1 MKTKFSFLSLVTLL
15 ISGCSSMNVED
26 FENTQP
32 EFVLEEYFEGR
43 TMAWGLFED
52 RFGRVQRQFV
62 VTMDGT
68 WDGTTLILNEDFV
81 YNDGETENRVWT
93 LTKTDDMN
101 YEGTT
106 QNSIGTARGTRA
118 GNAFNWEYDFN
129 LKVGDDTW
137 KVKFD
142 DWMFLQPNG
151 VLLNKATVTRWGF
164 KLGTVYLSFSKPAAQ
179 TAATLPAAPEL
190 SLVANR

>member
-118 GNAFNWEYDFN
+118 GNAFNWKYDFN

-190 SLVANR
+190 SLVASR